1 MGAKGKKRTEEEYKI
16 CARTD
21 SERNSDNVRKREK
34 KTDGLMEY
42 CLQAHTDRDWSMG
55 TLREQRQQQNSN
67 GDEKLVTYNCISPS
81 CQPLRR
87 RRRTRKT
94 RKRQEQQKQGH
105 GRQEEGEGGK
115 EQQQPVQRQKDTCDK
130 TTVVTTHA
138 VAYGELYRQ
147 SIKYWKTET
156 KRSLAS
162 RQTDK
167 GYLAKKAAM

>member
-1 MGAKGKKRTEEEYKI
+1 
-16 CARTD
+16 
-21 SERNSDNVRKREK
+21 
-34 KTDGLMEY
+34 MEY
-42 CLQAHTDRDWSMG
+42 CIQAHTDRDWNMG
-55 TLREQRQQQNSN
+55 TVTEQRQQQNSN

-94 RKRQEQQKQGH
+94 RTSQEQQKQGH
-105 GRQEEGEGGK
+105 GRQEEGEGKK

-130 TTVVTTHA
+130 ITVVTTHA

-167 GYLAKKAAM
+167 GYMQLRKLPCKS